1 MATAKG
7 KAKTSASKEELPR
20 VVPTMPGLLTLR
32 EIATLAGVAVTTIR
46 AYRYSKVAEM
56 PEPTSRTGTIPL
68 WDVDQI
74 IEWLGNRDF
83 SRTEIE
89 KLPDGSLQ
97 VVTPSDYL
105 QRKAKGEIGPAKD

>member
-1 MATAKG
+1 MATK
-7 KAKTSASKEELPR
+7 KAKKNETPEELPR
-20 VVPTMPGLLTLR
+20 VVPTMPGLLTLQ

-56 PEPTSRTGTIPL
+56 PEPASRTGTIPM
-68 WDVDQI
+68 WAVDDI
-74 IEWLGNRDF
+74 IEWLANRDF

-97 VVTPSDYL
+97 VVKASDYL
-105 QRKAKGEIGPAKD
+105 ERKAKGQVGTAKA